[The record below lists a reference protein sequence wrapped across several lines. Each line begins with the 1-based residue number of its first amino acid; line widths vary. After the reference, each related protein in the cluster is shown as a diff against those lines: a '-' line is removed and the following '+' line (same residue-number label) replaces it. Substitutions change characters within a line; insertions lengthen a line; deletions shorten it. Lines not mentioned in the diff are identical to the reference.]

1 LLLIYVKTYCFGRI
15 SNVKKWLTL
24 KLTVALTQSR
34 HLLRIAMQ
42 INNKSKNIAI
52 IGSGLV
58 GSLLAI
64 YLKRLGHTITVFDRR
79 PDIRNIV
86 FSGRSINL
94 AMSNRGW
101 QALREVGIEE
111 EIKKIAIPLYKRAM
125 HIVGE
130 AEYHQNYGKEGEA
143 IWSISRGVL
152 NRKMIDLAENEGAI
166 FRFEEKVWDI
176 DLPEAK
182 IYTGET
188 EKGKWTAYQFDMVFG
203 CDGAFSRVRHKM
215 QRRSRFDYSQDF
227 IDVGYKELTIPANAD
242 GSHKLDKHSF
252 HIWPRGK
259 FMLIAMPNLD
269 GSFTCTL
276 FMPFEGEVSF
286 ENIKTKEDA
295 IAFFGTYFP
304 DVMQVMDDLME
315 DFFKNPTSAMVTMKC
330 YPWTYWDKVALVG
343 DSAHAVVPFYGQGM
357 NAGFEDIYQLNEIIK
372 NKDDDWEAIFKEYQ
386 QTRKP
391 NADAI
396 AELSY
401 RNFVEMS
408 SKTANPMFLLQKKI
422 EKHFAAK
429 HPQKWIPAYSRVTFS
444 ERPYTEALAVGDAQE
459 AIMKTVMKMPN
470 IADKWDSAE
479 VEEKILSLL

>member
-1 LLLIYVKTYCFGRI
+1 MPQQK
-15 SNVKKWLTL
+15 
-24 KLTVALTQSR
+24 
-34 HLLRIAMQ
+34 
-42 INNKSKNIAI
+42 KNIAI

-58 GSLLAI
+58 GSLLSI
-64 YLKRLGHTITVFDRR
+64 YLRKHGHDITVFDRR
-79 PDIRNIV
+79 PDIRNIK

-101 QALREVGIEE
+101 TALREVGIEE
-111 EIKKIAIPLYKRAM
+111 EIRKIGIPLDKRAM
-125 HIVGE
+125 HVVGQP
-130 AEYHQNYGKEGEA
+130 EYYQKYGKDGEA

-152 NRKMIDLAENEGAI
+152 NKKMIDLAEAAGVH
-166 FRFEEKVWDI
+166 FRFNEKVWDV

-182 IYTGET
+182 IFTGET
-188 EKGKWTAYQFDMVFG
+188 EKGAWQEYRYDIIFG

-242 GSHKLDKHSF
+242 GSHKLDKNSF

-286 ENIKTKEDA
+286 ENIKTKPQA
-295 IAFFGTYFP
+295 QAFFITYFP
-304 DVMQVMDDLME
+304 NVMQVMDDLLE
-315 DFFKNPTSAMVTMKC
+315 DFFNNPTSAMVTMKC

-357 NAGFEDIYQLNEIIK
+357 NAGFEDIYCLNGMITQFG
-372 NKDDDWEAIFKEYQ
+372 DDWEAIFSNYQKE
-386 QTRKP
+386 RKP

-401 RNFVEMS
+401 RNFMEMS
-408 SKTANPMFLLQKKI
+408 SKTADPKFLLQKKI
-422 EKHFAAK
+422 EKRFAQK
-429 HPQKWIPAYSRVTFS
+429 YPEKWIPAYSRVTFS
-444 ERPYTEALAVGDAQE
+444 NRPYAEALAIGDAQE
-459 AIMKTVMKMPN
+459 ALMQEVMKLPN
-470 IADKWDSAE
+470 IENLWDSEE
-479 VEEKILSLL
+479 VEHKILALLSA